1 MMDDKISY
9 MKELQQQLLQELNH
23 AFGMNIKSLDEL
35 TDLKKLL
42 PEEFRKLQDLCLFL
56 EADFLKCDKAKAYF
70 SGCLSGAAMIEA
82 FLLMLCWLNKDEV
95 IATAVYKKHAKAR
108 PFDAV
113 WGSLSLELLIEIAET
128 LKWIPSDLVKAELST
143 AIALSYEEIAISKGL
158 DTEAIAE
165 GKQALLLHP
174 ATALFG
180 LMRDLRNCLHA
191 GRWIR
196 QNKAFNPDPFDEWSH
211 LGVILIAEIRD
222 CLIVKMTRDIQAK
235 FTKAVAELEGSIAKL
250 QAALAKTAS

>member
-1 MMDDKISY
+1 MDDKISHLT
-9 MKELQQQLLQELNH
+9 ELQQQLLQQLNN
-23 AFGMNIKSLDEL
+23 ALGMDLKGIDEL
-35 TDLKKLL
+35 ARFKDFL
-42 PEEFRKLQDLCLFL
+42 PENFRKLHDLCLFL
-56 EADFLKCDKAKAYF
+56 EAEFLKCDKAKAYF

-95 IATAVYKKHAKAR
+95 IATAVYRKHAKAR
-108 PFDAV
+108 QFDAV

-128 LKWIPSDLVKAELST
+128 LKWIPSDLVKADLSM

-165 GKQALLLHP
+165 GKQALLHHP

-196 QNKAFNPDPFDEWSH
+196 QNKAFSPEPFDEWSH
-211 LGVILIAEIRD
+211 LGVVLIAEIRD
-222 CLIVKMTRDIQAK
+222 CLIIKMTRDIQAK
-235 FTKAVAELEGSIAKL
+235 FAKSVAELEGSIAKL